1 MNVTTTTLVAVL
13 AAVVLV
19 GVGSVGVAAT
29 DGPGAADPDVDEVGP
44 SDGLPEPVPEFVGD
58 LLDTI
63 DGFLSGAIESL
74 GDAVSDGDA
83 GSVGGV

>member
-29 DGPGAADPDVDEVGP
+29 DGPGAADPDVDEIGP
-44 SDGLPEPVPEFVGD
+44 SDGLPEPVPDFVGD
-58 LLDTI
+58 VLDTI
-63 DGFLSGAIESL
+63 GGFLSGTIESL
-74 GDAVSDGDA
+74 GDAVSDVA
-83 GSVGGV
+83 ASSVGGV